1 MGSLMDILLG
11 PDGMGTQLGSLLNM
25 LMGLDNLGANLFGSL
40 SDTFGGISGSL
51 DTISFLPEAIP
62 PA

>member
-1 MGSLMDILLG
+1 MGSLMDILAG
-11 PDGMGTQLGSLLNM
+11 PNMEGTQLQSLLNM

-40 SDTFGGISGSL
+40 SDTFGGIFGSL
-51 DTISFLPEAIP
+51 DTISFLPDP